1 VVVVIAADADVQ
13 NEDDARKD
21 EEERAKRSDQM
32 RKDRAAVR
40 PTHFYLSVINRLI
53 CELFA
58 DLCLRGFQFILFL
71 FYYENRT
78 RVHRKIITLMTMFCK
93 W

>member
-40 PTHFYLSVINRLI
+40 PTHF
-53 CELFA
+53 
-58 DLCLRGFQFILFL
+58 
-71 FYYENRT
+71 
-78 RVHRKIITLMTMFCK
+78 
-93 W
+93 